1 MDPEP
6 KPVVDF
12 QNTKIAF
19 SNKSDKELKKMAWLF
34 KMMNNNFIV
43 NFGSKLALI
52 GVKLR
57 LPFVESIVKNTVFQ
71 QFCGGQNLMDCQDT
85 IDKLYRYDT
94 LTILDYGAEGKSTEE
109 ELNEVAEEIMR
120 AIELAASNDS
130 VPVVSCKVTGL
141 ADNDLLEK
149 VQTDEPLTN
158 GEKREYEMLKERLH
172 NICERGEELG
182 VAVFIDAEES
192 WMQDTIDNLVYE
204 LMEQYNKEKC
214 IVYNTYQLY
223 RHDRLEIIK
232 RDHQDALKKGYILG
246 AKLVRGAYMEK
257 ERERAQEMGYLDP
270 IQPDREATDRDFNAA
285 VKYCIDNYE
294 EIASCCSSHNEY
306 SNQYQAELIA
316 QKGLDRSHS
325 HLNFS
330 QLLGMSD
337 HITFNLADAGFNV
350 AKYVP
355 YGPIREVIP
364 YLVRRAEENSS
375 VTGEITRE
383 LSFVTKDIKR
393 RGI

>member
-12 QNTKIAF
+12 QNTEIAF
-19 SNKSDKELKKMAWLF
+19 SNKSDKELKKMSWLF
-34 KMMNNNFIV
+34 KMMNNNLIV
-43 NFGSKLALI
+43 TVGSKLALL

-57 LPFVESIVKNTVFQ
+57 LPFVETIVKKTVFE

-85 IDKLYRYDT
+85 IDKLYRYDA

-109 ELNEVAEEIMR
+109 ELNEVSEEIMR

-149 VQTDEPLTN
+149 AQTDKPLTN
-158 GEKREYEMLKERLH
+158 GEEREFELLKERLH

-223 RHDRLEIIK
+223 RHDRLERIK
-232 RDHQDALKKGYILG
+232 KDHKDALENGYILG

-257 ERERAQEMGYLDP
+257 ERERAQEMGYTDP

-316 QKGLDRSHS
+316 RKGLDRSHP

-375 VTGEITRE
+375 VTGEMSRE
-383 LSFVTKDIKR
+383 LSFVTQEIQR